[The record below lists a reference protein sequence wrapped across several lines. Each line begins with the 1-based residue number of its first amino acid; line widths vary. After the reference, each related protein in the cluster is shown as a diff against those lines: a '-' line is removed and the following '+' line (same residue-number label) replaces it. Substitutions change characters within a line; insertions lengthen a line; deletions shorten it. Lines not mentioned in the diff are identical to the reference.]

1 MNNDKDFYNEID
13 SSNTTIANISIL
25 LTILLGIMFVCYAV
39 YRAVMG

>member
-25 LTILLGIMFVCYAV
+25 LTILFGIMFVCYAV